1 MHCSRVYP
9 ARHLGHARRIQPV
22 WRAAGAKAAK
32 ARCIGRA
39 GRAYYSGLLGRQAQL
54 RRMRATV
61 MLGQDLARLSGL
73 MCDSALANLTAD
85 YRKAGN
91 GHREAAGSG

>member
-1 MHCSRVYP
+1 
-9 ARHLGHARRIQPV
+9 
-22 WRAAGAKAAK
+22 
-32 ARCIGRA
+32 
-39 GRAYYSGLLGRQAQL
+39 
-54 RRMRATV
+54 